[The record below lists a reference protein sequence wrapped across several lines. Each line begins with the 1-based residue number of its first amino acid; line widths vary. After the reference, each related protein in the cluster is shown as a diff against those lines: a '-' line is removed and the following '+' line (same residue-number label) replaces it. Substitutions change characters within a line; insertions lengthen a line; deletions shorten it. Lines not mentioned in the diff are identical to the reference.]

1 MSAIVLVHAFG
12 SSRRGWTP
20 QLRGLGDRYQVL
32 APDLPGHG
40 DAPGPFTMDRAV
52 ESVRSAIEEGSDET
66 HLVGLSGGAVV
77 SLLAYLEHPTAVAGV
92 VLSGGL
98 ARPPRWFA
106 LQRAMTRIAP
116 EPMLARMLGGA
127 LSGGSAE
134 YAQAAGE
141 DFRRC
146 GKRTFLAALR
156 ELAHVDLRPRLG
168 QIAAPTL
175 VLCGAND
182 RPNLPLSRELAAG
195 IPGAELRVVPAAN
208 HIWNLQQPQ
217 AFNETVAAFV
227 EQPAR
232 SGG

>member
-52 ESVRSAIEEGSDET
+52 ESVRSAIDEGGGMA
-66 HLVGLSGGAVV
+66 HLVGISGGAVV
-77 SLLAYLEHPTAVAGV
+77 CLLACLEHPTEVAGL

-116 EPMLARMLGGA
+116 EPMLARTLGGA

-156 ELAHVDLRPRLG
+156 ELAHLDLRPRLA
-168 QIAAPTL
+168 QIGVPTL
-175 VLCGAND
+175 VVCGAND
-182 RPNLPLSRELAAG
+182 RPNIPLSRELSAG
-195 IPGAELRVVPAAN
+195 IPAAELRIVPAAN

-217 AFNETVAAFV
+217 AFNETVATFV
-227 EQPAR
+227 DRAAR